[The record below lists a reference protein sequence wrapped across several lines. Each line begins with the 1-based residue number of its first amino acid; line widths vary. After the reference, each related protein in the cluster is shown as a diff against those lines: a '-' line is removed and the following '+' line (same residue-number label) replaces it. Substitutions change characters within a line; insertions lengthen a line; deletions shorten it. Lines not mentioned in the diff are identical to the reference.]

1 MKHYPSLMTRRA
13 RVLALGAG
21 LLVLAVPILLGAGRS
36 APVAS
41 EDLAYV
47 VVDNSTATPG
57 TTLMIT
63 DISSASNR
71 TEVPRQ
77 KCFDIPGALG
87 CFFDHPTWS
96 PDGERLA
103 FSFTAVAESR
113 GPFQIWIADRD
124 GRNARNVTGT
134 KGDSRHPTW
143 SHDGKWI
150 AFDEGG
156 VIWKVD
162 LCSNQTPL
170 PVSRIGS
177 ESGTNPS
184 WYPNSGWI
192 AYEFQGDIYKMR
204 KSGSNVTR
212 LTHDE
217 AVDKDPAWSKDYRKG
232 GLQITW
238 ASNRGGTFDIFMME
252 SDGSNDRVV
261 VKESRD
267 QHAPDLLE
275 NFPGVVYEENRR
287 IFLGGSG
294 ARRHIIDGF
303 SPAMGLKG
311 QRTRICPQK

>member
-1 MKHYPSLMTRRA
+1 MKHYPSRMTRRA
-13 RVLALGAG
+13 RALALGAG

-47 VVDNSTATPG
+47 VVDNSTPAPG

-63 DISSASNR
+63 DIPNASNR
-71 TEVPRQ
+71 DEVPRQ

-134 KGDSRHPTW
+134 QGDSRHPAW
-143 SHDGKWI
+143 SPTGRYI

-156 VIWKVD
+156 DIYRVD
-162 LCSNQTPL
+162 LCSNKTPL
-170 PVSRIGS
+170 PVERIGR
-177 ESGTNPS
+177 GTNPS
-184 WYPNSGWI
+184 WYPSNGYI
-192 AYEFQGDIYKMR
+192 AYEFQGDIYKMWWG
-204 KSGSNVTR
+204 GSSVTQ

-217 AVDKDPAWSKDYRKG
+217 AVDKDPAWSKDPQGKD
-232 GLQITW
+232 LQITW
-238 ASNRGGTFDIFMME
+238 ASNRGGSFDIFMME
-252 SDGSNDRVV
+252 SDGSKVHVV
-261 VKESRD
+261 VKDSGD
-267 QHAPDLLE
+267 QYAPDLLE
-275 NFPGVVYEENRR
+275 NFPGVVYEENRT
-287 IFLGGSG
+287 IFFGGSG
-294 ARRHIIDGF
+294 ARRHIVDGF

-311 QRTRICPQK
+311 RKGRICPQK